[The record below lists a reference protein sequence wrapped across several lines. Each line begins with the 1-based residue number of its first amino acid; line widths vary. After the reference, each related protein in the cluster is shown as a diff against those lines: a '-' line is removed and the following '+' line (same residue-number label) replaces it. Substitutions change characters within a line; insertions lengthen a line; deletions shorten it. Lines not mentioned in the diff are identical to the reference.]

1 MKKFLLFTLAAALI
15 SACTPQEEP
24 SAALAEPAK
33 PLARTG
39 KAEITQ
45 EELEAKTELL
55 GEEDRRFVQSP
66 IGRRNFLQTL
76 VREKLILL
84 AAADAGL
91 DKSAQ
96 HQNALAEKRRE
107 LERIYRD
114 FSEDLLL
121 RAWYTRLEESG
132 KAQVTEQEIQDYYKK
147 YPYEMTVK
155 QIILD
160 NAETADQ
167 VLRTLKNSPSR
178 WKELSRQYNVAPKN
192 MRDESFSFMPGE
204 FLPEIEVIAAN
215 SPTGSVQGFIKTAQ
229 GFHIIMKTGEKRLSA
244 KDAYPRIRQ
253 ILKEQKTDA
262 VLNELKD
269 QYEVLIYDKTE

>member
-1 MKKFLLFTLAAALI
+1 MNKILLFLLAAFTAA
-15 SACTPQEEP
+15 ACTPQEETP
-24 SAALAEPAK
+24 APLPAAPK
-33 PLARTG
+33 TLARTG

-45 EELEAKTELL
+45 QELEEKTALL
-55 GEEDRRFVQSP
+55 SKEDRQFAKSP
-66 IGRRNFLQTL
+66 IGKRNFLQAL

-84 AAADAGL
+84 AAADNNL
-91 DKSAQ
+91 DKEENY
-96 HQNALAEKRRE
+96 QNALADKRRE
-107 LERIYRD
+107 LERIYQD
-114 FSEDLLL
+114 YTEDLLI
-121 RAWYTRLEESG
+121 RSWYNQLEKSG
-132 KAQVTEQEIQDYYKK
+132 KIDVTDQEIKDYFKK

-167 VLRTLKNSPSR
+167 VLRTLKSSPSR
-178 WKELSRQYNVAPKN
+178 WKDMARQYSVAPKT
-192 MRDESFSFMPGE
+192 MRDDSFSFMPGE

-244 KDAYPRIRQ
+244 KDAQPRIRK
-253 ILKEQKTDA
+253 ILQEQKTDA
-262 VLNELKD
+262 VLNNLKN

>member
-1 MKKFLLFTLAAALI
+1 MKKFLLFTLAAALV
-15 SACTPQEEP
+15 SACTPKEEP
-24 SAALAEPAK
+24 SALAEPAK

-45 EELEAKTELL
+45 EELAAKTELL
-55 GEEDRRFVQSP
+55 SKEDRQFAQSP

-96 HQNALAEKRRE
+96 HQNALAEKRQE

-114 FSEDLLL
+114 FAEDLLI
-121 RAWYTRLEESG
+121 RAWYAQLEESG
-132 KAQVTEQEIQDYYKK
+132 KVEVTDQEIKDYYKK

-167 VLRTLKNSPSR
+167 VLRALKNSPSR

-192 MRDESFSFMPGE
+192 MRDDAFSFMPGE

-244 KDAYPRIRQ
+244 KDAQPRIRQ

-262 VLNELKD
+262 ALNELKN